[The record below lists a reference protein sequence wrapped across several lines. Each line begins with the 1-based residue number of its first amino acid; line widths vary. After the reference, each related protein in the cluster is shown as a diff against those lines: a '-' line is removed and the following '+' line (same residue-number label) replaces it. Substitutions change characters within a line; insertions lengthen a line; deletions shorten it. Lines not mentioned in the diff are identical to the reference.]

1 MGELEQHI
9 LQNALGGLIA
19 FEWIRLIDDI
29 FAIWSHRTDKLNT
42 NTLTNQCTFSIQE
55 FTLTNLISQ
64 YQISTLNPLTEH
76 SYYTMIPFI
85 VTPLKQVSYTVKLY
99 DIDALLPIMAYH
111 KHLDN
116 LRIILITRGYS
127 QYTPHFTKP
136 FNSHTMTC
144 YIRIPALEHS

>member
-55 FTLTNLISQ
+55 FTLTNLIS
-64 YQISTLNPLTEH
+64 
-76 SYYTMIPFI
+76 
-85 VTPLKQVSYTVKLY
+85 
-99 DIDALLPIMAYH
+99 
-111 KHLDN
+111 
-116 LRIILITRGYS
+116 
-127 QYTPHFTKP
+127 
-136 FNSHTMTC
+136 
-144 YIRIPALEHS
+144 